1 MTLRARLTA
10 AFLAVVLG
18 PVLIGAFFVGATVA
32 AVSHNRSLE
41 RLDLA
46 ASSARTSVN
55 ALCQQLQAAADA
67 VAMIVDP
74 ARVSTAATQVV
85 TRGLATAVRITRPN
99 GAEVFATPNQ
109 PPQPWADCAEG
120 EEVAGPQA
128 ISARV
133 EMRDVKGR
141 VLGYVTVSRHVDTAF
156 ITRLAAATGAA
167 VTLLPGEES
176 TPRTTEADWAVGP
189 VVETAKLL
197 DGDGTAESDVGRY
210 VRRVAATPGQPLPLV
225 LSVPRQVPQE
235 LYAVL
240 VGTVLIAGL
249 GAVVAAWWLARST
262 TRPLAELAHAADRVA
277 DGDLSARVPVR
288 GNDEV
293 GRLASTF
300 NRMTRETQTYV
311 QALTVSRD
319 QLRGHLAILGD
330 TLSST
335 HDLDRILRVILQ
347 TALAATGAR
356 AGAVLV
362 YDPEQGVLT
371 GHYAEGFDGSLPTPS
386 TLGDG
391 DDPPAESS
399 PRTHSAP
406 AASAGASTPASPPPA
421 VRLALPSARRAPEG
435 QSALA
440 TGDTTAQLT
449 IPLGVGLLGSV
460 AVSGEP
466 RRGRVERD
474 GPKLAAE
481 EPSCTTYVAV
491 PFSVTTPVVDP
502 AAAPDSTARPTTP
515 SSFGVLAL
523 YDRLGSDEFDD
534 SDLVTLRTFAAQAA
548 VAVDNVRV
556 HREAQRLSRTDPLTG
571 LWNYRQLQETLHSE
585 IERANRFHRRLA
597 LLALDLDRFKDI
609 NDTYGHLA
617 GDAVLKEF
625 ARRVRGEIREI
636 DGAFRNGGE
645 EFVVLLPETDASG
658 AAVVAERLGAVV
670 RDTPITVDVSGETI
684 AIPVTVSIGIAVYPE
699 HGASGQQVLDAA
711 DDALYEAKAGG
722 RDTYRIARSSRATD
736 PDRTAVPTAVASR
749 EGDVPPSDG
758 ASFGSHPPRQTSGR

>member
-18 PVLIGAFFVGATVA
+18 PVLLGAFFVGATVA
-32 AVSHNRSLE
+32 AVSHNRSLQ

-46 ASSARTSVN
+46 ATSARTSVN

-67 VAMIVDP
+67 VAMMVDP
-74 ARVSTAATQVV
+74 SRVATAATQVV
-85 TRGLATAVRITRPN
+85 TRGLATAVRVTRPN
-99 GAEVFATPNQ
+99 GSEVFATPNQ
-109 PPQPWADCAEG
+109 PPEPWADCAG
-120 EEVAGPQA
+120 AQDAAGSPQA

-133 EMRDVKGR
+133 EMRDVNGK
-141 VLGYVTVSRHVDTAF
+141 VLGHVVVSRHVDAAF
-156 ITRLAAATGAA
+156 LTRLAAATGAA
-167 VTLLPGEES
+167 VTLLPDGETE
-176 TPRTTEADWAVGP
+176 TPRTTEAEWAVGS

-197 DGDGTAESDVGRY
+197 NDDRTAESTAGRY
-210 VRRVAATPGQPLPLV
+210 VRMVTPSPGQPLPLV

-240 VGTVLIAGL
+240 IATVLIAGL

-335 HDLDRILRVILQ
+335 HDLDRILRVTLQ

-362 YDPEQGVLT
+362 YDPERDVLT
-371 GHYAEGFDGSLPTPS
+371 GHYAEGLDGNL
-386 TLGDG
+386 L
-391 DDPPAESS
+391 
-399 PRTHSAP
+399 AP
-406 AASAGASTPASPPPA
+406 AALPGGAPDPTASAEQEAADG
-421 VRLALPSARRAPEG
+421 ALPAPSQASGFAVTRRRPDDG
-435 QSALA
+435 PA
-440 TGDTTAQLT
+440 TLT

-460 AVSGEP
+460 AASGEP
-466 RRGRVERD
+466 RRGRVDRD
-474 GPKLAAE
+474 GPQLAAD
-481 EPSCTTYVAV
+481 EPACTTYVVV
-491 PFSVTTPVVDP
+491 PFSAPPPVVDP
-502 AAAPDSTARPTTP
+502 SDPAAPQDSAARPASTP
-515 SSFGVLAL
+515 RSLGVLAL

-534 SDLVTLRTFAAQAA
+534 SDLVMLRTFAAQAA
-548 VAVDNVRV
+548 VAVDNVRI

-571 LWNYRQLQETLHSE
+571 LWNYRQLQETLHRE
-585 IERANRFHRRLA
+585 IERANRFRRRLTV
-597 LLALDLDRFKDI
+597 LALDLDRFKEI

-625 ARRVRGEIREI
+625 ARRIRGEIREI

-645 EFVVLLPETDASG
+645 EFVVLLPETDVSG
-658 AAVVAERLGAVV
+658 GAVVAERLGAVV
-670 RDTPITVDVSGETI
+670 RGEPIEVDVAGKPVR
-684 AIPVTVSIGIAVYPE
+684 IPVTVSIGVAVYPD
-699 HGASGQQVLDAA
+699 HGESGQQVLDAA
-711 DDALYEAKAGG
+711 DEALYAAKASG
-722 RDTYRIARSSRATD
+722 RDTYRVAGSSSRSA
-736 PDRTAVPTAVASR
+736 DRDTVPAAVASQ
-749 EGDVPPSDG
+749 EGDVPPAGG
-758 ASFGSHPPRQTSGR
+758 ASFGPHPPRQTRGR